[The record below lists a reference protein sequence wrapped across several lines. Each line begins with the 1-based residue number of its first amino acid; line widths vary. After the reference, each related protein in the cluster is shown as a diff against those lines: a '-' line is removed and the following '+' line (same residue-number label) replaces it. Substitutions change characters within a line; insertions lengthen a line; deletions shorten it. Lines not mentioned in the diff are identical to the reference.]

1 MLLPLKSVALPP
13 SASRSRSPAKYV
25 CLAALRVLC
34 VFGSVRKYVHLK
46 MEDKLTLEEW
56 DESHVSSWLKSIH
69 IKNEYIQRLF
79 NEEVTGPALKEINE
93 EFLKKIGMKEG
104 QIQLLIK
111 KRNELVLQCTYKNTG
126 VGSES
131 IVQLVSKVPHDSE
144 SHNRSAVGKDAAS
157 SVLNYATAMDKS
169 HNNTTDNQS
178 TTQKSV
184 SDSESDI
191 QEYQKVSMK
200 KEKLQSTKEGISN
213 VEENL
218 GAFHPFKR
226 EVLHFTYVKNRILP
240 PETGIIDLITP
251 CHEYKSFA
259 TASGLD
265 RTRIQAKFAYE
276 VLRFGSACMNVRTNG
291 TIHFGVMDSVE
302 NKGWKHGQIVGI
314 PVYEKDIYVDALDYI
329 EKCFK
334 SSSDQNAA
342 RLCIHPPKFIQVIN
356 KESQEQSFVIE
367 VDIEPLFDIVKR
379 KVFQVC
385 LPKFNE
391 NSNKVSHEKRTIYQ
405 RIGTKS
411 EPVKEEENVAFIQ
424 ELQEKDARR
433 KQAESKSTCIVEAQE
448 DLGRKLS
455 VLLTNGKKYMD
466 DTLWYILVT
475 NKCEKKDLQNITFL
489 MCMKKIF
496 CVFDFDADSEL
507 SGLCL
512 KYKDHHA
519 TILHSPKSYTNES
532 GMSTSELKKHLNLF
546 AQTSW
551 IFCNGR
557 SNYPGDD
564 EYCDE
569 NTWVKNKKKHL
580 KKAVSFIC
588 NEILPKGSFI
598 VLFLLLSPVEKPIV
612 DTFHE
617 FYAEMSGMDDIICIS
632 ESKENYAK
640 WASLAQASCSLETID
655 HRSIVGMKLSHI
667 DATVQNML
675 PFITAPSRRLPVST
689 KGVCVLATPEE
700 ERMFSLEIL
709 CIDECDSTKL
719 DLLSDEKI
727 LEIESTFY
735 RGGKVSWKNFW
746 LADKKKCGEV
756 IEREAC
762 SEVDKIL
769 HGILHENTV
778 KLPVARIK
786 IAHQPGSGGST
797 VARQVLW
804 KKRKDLR
811 CAVLKTSCPVTTVCQ
826 HAVKLREY
834 EEKDIHQCLPVLLL
848 VEDCDEEYID
858 DLKYELA
865 DAMVCKKINHSKP
878 CFILMSCKRAN
889 DPEKLCKAS
898 PLETVAVTHKLK
910 GDEKR
915 LFANKAVILCRQFE
929 PEFIITFVLM
939 SEEFNEQYVRNFV
952 VNVLEGIDHSSPVTR
967 LMRYV
972 ALLNFYVQNS
982 YISLSHCE
990 AFLGLGAHTDDY
1002 QNCLR
1007 QYNFKACLSDQAK
1020 LIFIEITEPTTWISS
1035 IHIIHPLVA
1044 KEILQQL
1051 SGSRPQSQIAADLLE
1066 ERVLLEHRFGK
1077 DDFLKFIRDLFLRRY
1092 KKSRGDSVDSFFSPL
1107 IEHICDTEKNCDK
1120 AIDLLKAAYERFG
1133 KDPFFAQQLA
1143 RLNYSHEKF
1152 DDAKKW
1158 AEQAKLHS
1166 PDDLYI
1172 LHTEGL
1178 VYSKWFNVL
1187 IDKKKG
1193 EHKSEEV
1200 FKLIQLA
1207 LKAMECFRASEN
1219 AAKSD
1224 LDSINTSAYFS
1235 EVDVGCRLLK
1245 LLSSLEVF
1253 QSNKESEN
1261 VKLMRYLLT
1270 DYVPEE
1276 IFKPW
1281 TKFHSH
1287 LKGLYDNIYRALEYI
1302 SEDLSYFQI
1311 DKNEDDQP
1319 HKKSE
1324 EQIYS
1329 PRKWLARKTEAFA
1342 KFFCSKHLLN
1352 DDSVELKNPALV
1364 SQLVRHMNI
1373 YRHGGG
1379 SVTTILSL
1387 LSDFKDERSAVKLEE
1402 IISLYPKDV
1411 QKESLEDFELVNYIL
1426 CHIALCCVS
1435 PNSHKMLSFQKLR
1448 HLSSRWFRHRRTYP
1462 PSAYLLLSLLYWPD
1476 DLEDLEPSQ
1485 EKDDIL
1491 TLALQTMRRLHEIK
1505 IKNIPVRKKRT
1516 NVLFFL
1522 SKGSGIHK
1530 IVHRSKIEKLIE
1542 GPLNERQMKWQNEE
1556 LLKMHKV
1563 HKVLKPVLG
1572 WTEDGKVFACGHCEK
1587 TKIRILPLNI
1597 SSVPQGNEKVTF
1609 YLGFS
1614 FNGLVAYNIQVAKLE
1629 RTLKHL

>member
-1 MLLPLKSVALPP
+1 MDD
-13 SASRSRSPAKYV
+13 R
-25 CLAALRVLC
+25 
-34 VFGSVRKYVHLK
+34 
-46 MEDKLTLEEW
+46 LTLEEW
-56 DESHVSSWLKSIH
+56 DESHVSCWLKSIH

-79 NEEVTGPALKEINE
+79 NEEVTGPVLKEINE
-93 EFLKKIGMKEG
+93 DFLKKIGMKEG
-104 QIQLLIK
+104 QIQLLTK
-111 KRNELVLQCTYKNTG
+111 KRDELVLQCTYTDTG
-126 VGSES
+126 VGLGNS
-131 IVQLVSKVPHDSE
+131 VQLVSKVPHDSQ
-144 SHNRSAVGKDAAS
+144 SPNTSAVGKDAAA
-157 SVLNYATAMDKS
+157 SVLTHATAKDKS
-169 HNNTTDNQS
+169 HDNATDYPS
-178 TTQKSV
+178 TSQKSV
-184 SDSESDI
+184 NDSETEI
-191 QEYQKVSMK
+191 QGSQNVSKK
-200 KEKLQSTKEGISN
+200 KEKETVQTTKEVIKKTICTERN
-213 VEENL
+213 AEENFISSEFRTF
-218 GAFHPFKR
+218 GS
-226 EVLHFTYVKNRILP
+226 EILHFTYVKNRILQ

-276 VLRFGSACMNVRTNG
+276 VLRFGSACMNGRTNG

-314 PVYEKDIYVDALDYI
+314 PVREKDIYVDALDYI
-329 EKCFK
+329 ERCFK
-334 SSSDQNAA
+334 SSSEQNAA
-342 RLCIHPPKFIQVIN
+342 RLCIRPPKFIEVIE
-356 KESQEQSFVIE
+356 KDSQEQSFVIE
-367 VDIEPLFDIVKR
+367 VDIEPSFGIVKG
-379 KVFQVC
+379 KVFQVS

-391 NSNKVSHEKRTIYQ
+391 NSNKVSLEKKTYYQ
-405 RIGTKS
+405 RVGTKS
-411 EPVKEEENVAFIQ
+411 EPVKDEENVAFIQ

-433 KQAESKSTCIVEAQE
+433 KQAESKTTLFVEAQE

-466 DTLWYILVT
+466 DSLWYILVT
-475 NKCEKKDLQNITFL
+475 NKCEMKDLQNITFL

-519 TILHSPKSYTNES
+519 TILHSLKSYTNES

-557 SNYPGDD
+557 TNYPGDD
-564 EYCDE
+564 QYCDE
-569 NTWVKNKKKHL
+569 NTWVKTKKKYL

-640 WASLAQASCSLETID
+640 WASLAQASCNTEIID
-655 HRSIVGMKLSHI
+655 QRSIVGMKLSHI

-675 PFITAPSRRLPVST
+675 PFLTAPSRRLPVST
-689 KGVCVLATPEE
+689 KGVCILATPKE

-709 CIDECDSTKL
+709 CVDECDSTKL
-719 DLLSDEKI
+719 DLLSQEKI

-804 KKRKDLR
+804 KRRKDLR
-811 CAVLKTSCPVTTVCQ
+811 CAVVKSSCPITTVCQ

-834 EEKDIHQCLPVLLL
+834 EEKDSHQCLPVLLL
-848 VEDCDEEYID
+848 VEDCDEEYFD
-858 DLKYELA
+858 DLKHELA
-865 DAMVCKKINHSKP
+865 DAMVCKKMNHSKP

-889 DPEKLCKAS
+889 DPENMCKAS

-910 GDEKR
+910 GVEKS
-915 LFANKAVILCRQFE
+915 LFANKAEILRRQFE

-939 SEEFNEQYVRNFV
+939 SEEFNEQYVRDFV
-952 VNVLEGIDHSSPVTR
+952 VNVLKGIDHSSPVTR

-990 AFLGLGAHTDDY
+990 AFLGLGAHTEDY
-1002 QNCLR
+1002 QNWIR
-1007 QYNFKACLSDQAK
+1007 QHHFKACLSDQAK

-1107 IEHICDTEKNCDK
+1107 IEHICDIEKNCEK

-1152 DDAKKW
+1152 GDAKKW

-1166 PDDLYI
+1166 PDDSYI
-1172 LHTEGL
+1172 LDTEGQ
-1178 VYSKWFNVL
+1178 VYKKWFNVVM
-1187 IDKKKG
+1187 DKNKG

-1200 FKLIQLA
+1200 FQLIELA

-1224 LDSINTSAYFS
+1224 LDSINNSAYFS
-1235 EVDVGCRLLK
+1235 EVDVGCRLLQ

-1253 QSNKESEN
+1253 QSNKENEN
-1261 VKLMRYLLT
+1261 VNLIRYLLT
-1270 DYVPEE
+1270 DYIPEE
-1276 IFKPW
+1276 ILKPW
-1281 TKFHSH
+1281 FKFHSH
-1287 LKGLYDNIYRALEYI
+1287 LKGLHDNIYRALECI
-1302 SEDLSYFQI
+1302 SEDLSYFQF

-1319 HKKSE
+1319 HKKGE
-1324 EQIYS
+1324 EHVYS

-1352 DDSVELKNPALV
+1352 DDSLELKNPALV
-1364 SQLVRHMNI
+1364 SRLVRHMNI

-1379 SVTTILSL
+1379 SVTTIFSL
-1387 LSDFKDERSAVKLEE
+1387 LSDLKDQRSARKLEE
-1402 IISLYPKDV
+1402 IINLYPKDV
-1411 QKESLEDFELVNYIL
+1411 QKERLEDAELVNYIM

-1435 PNSHKMLSFQKLR
+1435 PNSPQILPFQKLR
-1448 HLSSRWFRHRRTYP
+1448 HLSSKYFRHRKTYP

-1476 DLEDLEPSQ
+1476 DLEDQEPSQ

-1491 TLALQTMRRLHEIK
+1491 TSALQTMRRLHEIK

-1530 IVHRSKIEKLIE
+1530 IVHRSKMEKLIA
-1542 GPLNERQMKWQNEE
+1542 GPLNERRMKWQNEE
-1556 LLKMHKV
+1556 LWEMDMIHQL
-1563 HKVLKPVLG
+1563 LKPVPG
-1572 WTEDGKVFACGHCEK
+1572 WTEDGKVFARGHCKK
-1587 TKIRILPLNI
+1587 TKISIVPLNF
-1597 SSVPQGNEKVTF
+1597 SSVPQGNENVTF

-1614 FNGLVAYNIQVAKLE
+1614 FTGLVAYNIQVTKLE